1 MAIYPKDTPNFYWAS
16 ADPSA
21 GHDEFR
27 NTGMFLPFLE
37 PDVNKPDAQLIGGDG
52 WKQCNGNAQNFEKAI
67 PHMHDRF
74 RKMIE
79 ETWSELTMLRQSYR
93 NLENMAIYKDDES
106 SKALDADAVTD
117 FVAKFTQL
125 IKLRDDPDT
134 PFMVSHMIDVDTC
147 VYGATDEGSVLIY
160 EWGQDSSIITDPL
173 VLEEMR
179 QNDRWMNEY
188 GYSENSHNPDEQQIR
203 RDDELAM
210 SRVHNRVDLEDD
222 ATTYLLKYAG
232 LYHYVNHA
240 FGFEVTSLS
249 EPAKLRLIDYLTTV
263 SKKDIERISAITERL
278 SQEALPKFAEAFL
291 ATEFGDD
298 FGDTLLTVAE
308 KLPQEQLV
316 PLLDTIQS
324 IREYGAKFAKEFSGF
339 DGKINNSIKAAIGER
354 ITEVLYVV
362 KELAITVEGTASG
375 KVLGNRITVK
385 NMVEVMDA
393 LSLIELG
400 LQRKS
405 EAEESGVVTSAYDED
420 NRTAWH
426 LGTESDVL
434 VQVKKR
440 GERRGEYKKGLEH
453 SEEAQIN
460 YSIDV
465 LSRDGDY
472 VPTQIANYRRRYA
485 LSIRLD
491 LEGILRDK
499 NGGKV
504 GFDATHDQLTAALD
518 IGSLRGAADNPNVR
532 VARIISLGNKLRK
545 RDLRQGRSLGYH
557 TGLPEEYGNK
567 VKFAGLAEFMI
578 AKYRHRALGR
588 GVVASALDQSP
599 HQSSVSR
606 SGRAAA

>member
-1 MAIYPKDTPNFYWAS
+1 MSKSQEIIPHHVDKGAETPKFNEDFFSCKQGTAADFFPDSVRTTLNDYEANPQGYSAEEELVILSKMNLGLSFEQPGIADEDGAWIVADQLKRIARSKDFHFVSELGRRYAKYCDDADQLAFSRSLEDGDFQKMYSVGYS
-16 ADPSA
+16 ADRGGFGAVSSWGSDVKQYTYA
-21 GHDEFR
+21 TAETDDHDQSRQQYISTLNSPAFQSFLAREFAYS
-27 NTGMFLPFLE
+27 TADFGKEFP
-37 PDVNKPDAQLIGGDG
+37 IG
-52 WKQCNGNAQNFEKAI
+52 
-67 PHMHDRF
+67 
-74 RKMIE
+74 
-79 ETWSELTMLRQSYR
+79 L
-93 NLENMAIYKDDES
+93 
-106 SKALDADAVTD
+106 
-117 FVAKFTQL
+117 FVKF
-125 IKLRDDPDT
+125 
-134 PFMVSHMIDVDTC
+134 M
-147 VYGATDEGSVLIY
+147 
-160 EWGQDSSIITDPL
+160 
-173 VLEEMR
+173 
-179 QNDRWMNEY
+179 
-188 GYSENSHNPDEQQIR
+188 EQQDPNTYEVSVRRMRELPETIR
-203 RDDELAM
+203 
-210 SRVHNRVDLEDD
+210 
-222 ATTYLLKYAG
+222 
-232 LYHYVNHA
+232 
-240 FGFEVTSLS
+240 
-249 EPAKLRLIDYLTTV
+249 PTV
-263 SKKDIERISAITERL
+263 
-278 SQEALPKFAEAFL
+278 AEAFL

-316 PLLDTIQS
+316 PLLDKIQS

-362 KELAITVEGTASG
+362 KELAITVEGMASG

-499 NGGKV
+499 NGGKI

-518 IGSLRGAADNPNVR
+518 MGSLRGAADNPNVR

-588 GVVASALDQSP
+588 GVVASALDQSS

-606 SGRAAA
+606 SERVAA

>member
-1 MAIYPKDTPNFYWAS
+1 MNLGLSFEQPGIADEDGAWIVADQLKRIARSKDFHFVSELGRRYAKYCDDADQLAFSRSLEDGDFQKMYSVGYS
-16 ADPSA
+16 ADRGGFGAVSSWGSDVKQYTYA
-21 GHDEFR
+21 TAETDDHDQSRQQYISTLNSPAFQSFLAREFAYS
-27 NTGMFLPFLE
+27 TADFGKEFP
-37 PDVNKPDAQLIGGDG
+37 IG
-52 WKQCNGNAQNFEKAI
+52 
-67 PHMHDRF
+67 
-74 RKMIE
+74 
-79 ETWSELTMLRQSYR
+79 L
-93 NLENMAIYKDDES
+93 
-106 SKALDADAVTD
+106 
-117 FVAKFTQL
+117 FVKF
-125 IKLRDDPDT
+125 
-134 PFMVSHMIDVDTC
+134 M
-147 VYGATDEGSVLIY
+147 
-160 EWGQDSSIITDPL
+160 
-173 VLEEMR
+173 
-179 QNDRWMNEY
+179 
-188 GYSENSHNPDEQQIR
+188 EQQDPNTYEVSVRRMRELPETIR
-203 RDDELAM
+203 
-210 SRVHNRVDLEDD
+210 
-222 ATTYLLKYAG
+222 
-232 LYHYVNHA
+232 
-240 FGFEVTSLS
+240 
-249 EPAKLRLIDYLTTV
+249 PTV
-263 SKKDIERISAITERL
+263 
-278 SQEALPKFAEAFL
+278 AEAFL

-316 PLLDTIQS
+316 PLLDKIQS

-362 KELAITVEGTASG
+362 KELAITVEGMASG

-499 NGGKV
+499 NGGKI

-518 IGSLRGAADNPNVR
+518 MGSLRGAADNPNVR

-588 GVVASALDQSP
+588 GVVASALDQSS

-606 SGRAAA
+606 SERVAA